1 MQKAAFLDRDG
12 VINVDHGYVHT
23 KEDFE
28 WIPGVKEAARM
39 LHEAGYLL
47 IVVTNQSGIA
57 RGMFTEEEFLELDSY
72 MREEFAKAGAPVART
87 YYCPHHPQG
96 IVPKYS
102 ITCNCRK
109 PAPGLFLKAIK
120 EFDIDPAQSV
130 AFGDSLRDLAAA
142 QAAGVSTR
150 VLLSKNGTDRPLSC
164 NANTQAAK
172 DLYSAVPK
180 MPLTFAKR

>member
-57 RGMFTEEEFLELDSY
+57 RGMFTEEEFLDLDSY
-72 MREEFAKAGAPVART
+72 MREEFAKAGAPIART

-130 AFGDSLRDLAAA
+130 AFGDSLRDISAAEKS
-142 QAAGVSTR
+142 GVGGR
-150 VLLSKNGTDRPLSC
+150 ILLGKNGTNKPIPCPD
-164 NANTQAAK
+164 NTSYA
-172 DLYSAVPK
+172 DSLLSAVNQ
-180 MPLTFAKR
+180 LI

>member
-57 RGMFTEEEFLELDSY
+57 RGMFTEKEFLELDSY

-96 IVPKYS
+96 TVPKYS

-109 PAPGLFLKAIK
+109 PAPGLFLKACA
-120 EFDIDPAQSV
+120 EFDIDPDQSIM
-130 AFGDSLRDLAAA
+130 FGDSPRDLTAARLA
-142 QAAGVSTR
+142 SISQRILLGKDGEIQPSACPDSTQTAKC
-150 VLLSKNGTDRPLSC
+150 LF
-164 NANTQAAK
+164 NAVCGLAI
-172 DLYSAVPK
+172 
-180 MPLTFAKR
+180 F